1 MLDGSNTDL
10 LKKYNELKQAIEFYE
25 ELFDKSPVML
35 YINNAK
41 EIKQYW
47 KSQKNFLGYDE
58 EYYKSRNEK
67 NYADIYYEDD
77 KSLYNDIVRQNKEIS
92 DKIISGIYRVYNK
105 EREIRWIYSISTTFK
120 YDKDHNP
127 EFSLCAAFDITDRI
141 HSDESLSTLLKEN
154 YQLKNQLIISKL
166 TKREK
171 EIIKLFAA
179 GKTQKEIS
187 EIMNI
192 SLNTV
197 NTHRKNIFKKIGVT
211 KLSELVKFAY
221 DTDMK

>member
-1 MLDGSNTDL
+1 M
-10 LKKYNELKQAIEFYE
+10 
-25 ELFDKSPVML
+25 
-35 YINNAK
+35 
-41 EIKQYW
+41 
-47 KSQKNFLGYDE
+47 
-58 EYYKSRNEK
+58 
-67 NYADIYYEDD
+67 
-77 KSLYNDIVRQNKEIS
+77 
-92 DKIISGIYRVYNK
+92 
-105 EREIRWIYSISTTFK
+105 
-120 YDKDHNP
+120 
-127 EFSLCAAFDITDRI
+127 
-141 HSDESLSTLLKEN
+141 LSTLLKEN